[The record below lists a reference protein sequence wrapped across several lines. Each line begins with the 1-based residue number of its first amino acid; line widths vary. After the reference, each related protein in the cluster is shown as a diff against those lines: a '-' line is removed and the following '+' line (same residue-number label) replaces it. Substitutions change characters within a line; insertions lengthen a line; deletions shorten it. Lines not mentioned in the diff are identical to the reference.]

1 MAQIVLFENIHP
13 SARAVFEAA
22 GYTDIVTHATALPPA
37 QLGEALRGAQVAGI
51 RSRTHLDA
59 SLLSGNPDLRVVG
72 CFCIGTNQV
81 DLDAAM
87 QRGVPVFNAPFSNT
101 RSVAELVLGE
111 AILLLRRIPEKN
123 ARVHLGHWDKS
134 ASGAFETR
142 GKTLGIVGY
151 GNIGSQ
157 ISTLAESLGMRVI
170 YHDVEAKLPLGNAR
184 PAGTLNDLLEQA
196 DVVTLHVPGGKS
208 TEKIMNA
215 ATIGRMR
222 RGAILINAS
231 RGAVVDIDALHA
243 ALKSGHLAGAALDVF
258 PTEPKGPD
266 EPLAS
271 PLIGMPNVILTPH
284 IGGSTQE
291 SQENIGRE
299 VAEKLVRFLQS
310 GTTKGAVNFPEL
322 PYLEQAGDTR
332 ILHVHRNAPGALGT
346 LDNLMAQHGLNIVSQ
361 TLQTRGQIGYVI
373 TDVEGEVNDVVMSTL
388 RSHPITV
395 RCDRL

>member
-13 SARAVFEAA
+13 SAREVFNAA
-22 GYTDIVTHATALPPA
+22 GYTDIATHAGALPPA
-37 QLGEALRGAQVAGI
+37 ELREALRDAQVAGI

-59 SLLSGNPDLRVVG
+59 DALAAAPELRVVG

-81 DLDAAM
+81 DLNGAM

-134 ASGAFETR
+134 AAGAFETR

-157 ISTLAESLGMRVI
+157 ISTLAESIGMRVVFF
-170 YHDVEAKLPLGNAR
+170 DVEAKLPLGNAR
-184 PAGTLNDLLEQA
+184 AAGSLNELLEQA
-196 DVVTLHVPGGKS
+196 DVVVPGGKS
-208 TEKIMNA
+208 TENIINA
-215 ATIGRMR
+215 EALARMR
-222 RGAILINAS
+222 RGSILINAS
-231 RGAVVDIDALHA
+231 RGTVVDIQALHA
-243 ALKSGHLAGAALDVF
+243 ALASGHLAGAALDVF
-258 PTEPKGPD
+258 PTEPKSVD

-271 PLIGMPNVILTPH
+271 PLIGMPNVLLTPH

-299 VAEKLVRFLQS
+299 VAEKLVRFLQA
-310 GTTKGAVNFPEL
+310 GTTKSAVNFPEL
-322 PYLEQAGDTR
+322 PYLERVGAAR
-332 ILHVHRNAPGALGT
+332 ILHVHRNAPGALGA
-346 LDNLMAQHGLNIVSQ
+346 LDNLLAEQGLNIVSQ
-361 TLQTRGQIGYVI
+361 SLQTRGQIGYVI
-373 TDVEGEVNDVVMSTL
+373 TDVDGEVSDIVMAAL

-395 RCDRL
+395 RCDLV